1 MTINHL
7 RLILL
12 AMWLGAAL
20 FFSAVVAPV
29 AFSVLVHLHTL
40 SGRESAGAIVSLCLA
55 LINFSG
61 FTISLLALGA
71 GLIRFRK
78 TVWSVIEA
86 VSLLTIAVATG
97 VGHWII
103 RARMQALKSGFGLPI
118 DQIPQGDPR
127 RISFDTLHGYSVKA
141 LALAMIAAL
150 VALVIITYRSRTKA
164 AVSPDQKD

>member
-20 FFSAVVAPV
+20 FFSAAVAPS
-29 AFSVLVHLHTL
+29 AFSVLVPLPN
-40 SGRESAGAIVSLCLA
+40 GRESAGAIVSLCLA
-55 LINFSG
+55 LINISG
-61 FTISLLALGA
+61 FIISLLVLIA
-71 GLIRFRK
+71 GLFRFRR

-103 RARMQALKSGFGLPI
+103 RARMQALKIGFGLPI
-118 DQIPQGDPR
+118 DEIPQGDPR
-127 RISFDTLHGYSVKA
+127 RVSFDTLHGYSVKA

-150 VALVIITYRSRTKA
+150 VALVMIAYRSRTKA
-164 AVSPDQKD
+164 AVSLDQKD